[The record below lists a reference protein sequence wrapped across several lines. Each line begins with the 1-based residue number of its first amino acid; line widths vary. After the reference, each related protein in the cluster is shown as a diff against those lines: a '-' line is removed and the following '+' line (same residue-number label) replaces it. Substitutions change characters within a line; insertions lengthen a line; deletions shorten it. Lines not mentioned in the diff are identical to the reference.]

1 MRDITDLPLFSG
13 VPAAEP
19 IRSKKQCRERHN
31 RGAERVA
38 PGADPLS
45 PSAIGSAL
53 VLPFPPSRDMRLIA
67 DLVKAFLSLRQRHGR
82 KCRALLIA
90 RRFKPIAGHLRKM
103 GVPAASVEREL
114 AQLEAAVARA
124 VWRQDG
130 CPAASCGGGHAA

>member
-1 MRDITDLPLFSG
+1 MSDLRDLPLFSG

-19 IRSKKQCRERHN
+19 LQSKKHCRKRLSPN
-31 RGAERVA
+31 AERTA
-38 PGADPLS
+38 PGAEPLS
-45 PSAIGSAL
+45 PSAIGSAV

-82 KCRALLIA
+82 KCRAMLIT

-130 CPAASCGGGHAA
+130 CPSASCGGGHAA